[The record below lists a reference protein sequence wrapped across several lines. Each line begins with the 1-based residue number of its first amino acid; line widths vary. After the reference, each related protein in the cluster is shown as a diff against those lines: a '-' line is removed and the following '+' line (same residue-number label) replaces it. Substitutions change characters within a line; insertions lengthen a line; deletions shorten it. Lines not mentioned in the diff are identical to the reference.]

1 MAVYTKLSE
10 NELKKFFFNYN
21 LGKLLNYKEIKEGIE
36 NTNYFI
42 QTEKGKFILTLYEKR
57 VEERDLPL
65 FISLMRNLFDK
76 NFPSPEPIVNKNGNY
91 ISEILEKKAAVVSF
105 LDGYAKKILNPS
117 DCHEVG
123 INTAKLHLITKDL
136 TGKRENKLSV
146 NSWRKIYNKVKKDC
160 SKIHTNLPE
169 IIEKNLDVIER
180 NWPKNIPSGII
191 HADLFSDNIF
201 FKDDKLSG
209 IIDYYFSCYDFYA
222 FEIAICLNAL
232 CFEGMN
238 ENLSFNITKSKKFID
253 GYSSI
258 RQLTEEEK
266 KSLKVLCQGA
276 AIRFLLTRVFDYLNL
291 TEGAIVKIKDPVEY
305 LKRLEF
311 HDNVENYQ
319 DYFF

>member
-10 NELKKFFFNYN
+10 KELKEFFSKYN

-57 VEERDLPL
+57 VEEKDLPF

-117 DCHEVG
+117 NCCQVG

-160 SKIHTNLPE
+160 SKIHASLPK
-169 IIEKNLDVIER
+169 IVEKNLDEIEK

-191 HADLFSDNIF
+191 HADLFPDNIF
-201 FKDDKLSG
+201 FEGNKLSG

-232 CFEGMN
+232 CFEGKN
-238 ENLSFNITKSKKFID
+238 ENLSFNVTKAKKFID

-258 RQLTEEEK
+258 RKLTEEEK

-311 HDNVENYQ
+311 HDNVKNYQ

>member
-1 MAVYTKLSE
+1 MAVYTKLSKS
-10 NELKKFFFNYN
+10 ELVGFFSKYN
-21 LGKLLNYKEIKEGIE
+21 LGKLLNYKGIKEGIE

-42 QTEKGKFILTLYEKR
+42 QTDKGKFILTLYEKR
-57 VEERDLPL
+57 TEEKDLPF

-76 NFPSPEPIVNKNGNY
+76 KFPSPEPIINKNGNY
-91 ISEILEKKAAVVSF
+91 ISQILKKNAAVVSF
-105 LDGYAKKILNPS
+105 LEGNAKKNLSPNN
-117 DCHEVG
+117 CYQVG
-123 INTAKLHLITKDL
+123 ISAAKLHLITKNL

-146 NSWRKIYNKVKKDC
+146 NSWREIYNKIKKDC
-160 SKIHTNLPE
+160 SKIDKNLPE
-169 IIEKNLDVIER
+169 IIEKNLNEIEK
-180 NWPKNIPSGII
+180 NWPKNIPMGII
-191 HADLFSDNIF
+191 HADLFPDNIF
-201 FKDDKLSG
+201 FKNDKLSG
-209 IIDYYFSCYDFYA
+209 IIDYYFSCFDFYA

-232 CFEGMN
+232 CFEGKN
-238 ENLSFNITKSKKFID
+238 ENLSFNVTKSKKFID
-253 GYSSI
+253 GYSSM
-258 RQLTEEEK
+258 RKLTEEEK

>member
-1 MAVYTKLSE
+1 MAVYTKLSK
-10 NELKKFFFNYN
+10 NQLKEFFLKYN
-21 LGKLLNYKEIKEGIE
+21 LGKLLNYEEIKEGIE

-57 VEERDLPL
+57 VDEKDLPF

-76 NFPSPEPIVNKNGNY
+76 SFPSPEPIINKNGNY
-91 ISEILEKKAAVVSF
+91 ITEILEKKAAVVSF
-105 LDGYAKKILNPS
+105 LDGRAKKILTPN
-117 DCHEVG
+117 DCYQIG
-123 INTAKLHLITKDL
+123 MNTAKLHQITKDL
-136 TGKRENKLSV
+136 TGKRENKLSI

-160 SKIHTNLPE
+160 SKIHDKLPE
-169 IIEKNLDVIER
+169 IIEKNLDIIEK

-191 HADLFSDNIF
+191 HADLFPDNIF
-201 FKDDKLSG
+201 FKNDKLSG
-209 IIDYYFSCYDFYA
+209 IIDYYFSCNDFYA

-232 CFEGMN
+232 CFEGMK
-238 ENLSFNITKSKKFID
+238 ENLSFNVTKSKKFIE
-253 GYSSI
+253 GYSNI
-258 RQLTEEEK
+258 RTLTEDEK

-291 TEGAIVKIKDPVEY
+291 IEGAIVKIKDPVEY

>member
-10 NELKKFFFNYN
+10 NELEEFFSRYN

-57 VEERDLPL
+57 VEEKDLPF
-65 FISLMRNLFDK
+65 FINLMRNLFDK
-76 NFPSPEPIVNKNGNY
+76 NFPSPEPIINKNGNY
-91 ISEILEKKAAVVSF
+91 ISEILDKKAAVVSF
-105 LDGYAKKILNPS
+105 LDGYAKKALNPN
-117 DCHEVG
+117 DCREVG

-136 TGKRENKLSV
+136 TGKRENKLSI
-146 NSWRKIYNKVKKDC
+146 NSWRKIYIKVKKDC
-160 SKIHTNLPE
+160 SKIHPNLPE
-169 IIEKNLDVIER
+169 TIEKNLDEIEK

-191 HADLFSDNIF
+191 HADLFPDNIF
-201 FKDDKLSG
+201 FKNNKLSG
-209 IIDYYFSCYDFYA
+209 IIDYYFSCYDYYA

-232 CFEGMN
+232 CFEGKS
-238 ENLSFNITKSKKFID
+238 ENLSFNVTKAKKFID
-253 GYSSI
+253 GYSNI
-258 RQLTEEEK
+258 RKLTEEEK

-311 HDNVENYQ
+311 HDSVKNYQ

>member
-10 NELKKFFFNYN
+10 NELEVFFSKYN

-57 VEERDLPL
+57 VEEKDLPF
-65 FISLMRNLFDK
+65 FINLMRNLFDK
-76 NFPSPEPIVNKNGNY
+76 NFPSPEPMINKNGNY

-105 LDGYAKKILNPS
+105 LEGYAKKVLNPN
-117 DCHEVG
+117 DCREVG
-123 INTAKLHLITKDL
+123 INAAKLHLITKDL
-136 TGKRENKLSV
+136 TGKRENKLSI
-146 NSWRKIYNKVKKDC
+146 NSWRKIYIKVKKNC
-160 SKIHTNLPE
+160 SKIHPNLPE
-169 IIEKNLDVIER
+169 IIEKNLDEIEK

-191 HADLFSDNIF
+191 HADLFPDNIF
-201 FKDDKLSG
+201 FKNNKLSG
-209 IIDYYFSCYDFYA
+209 IIDYYFSCYDYYA

-232 CFEGMN
+232 CFEGKN
-238 ENLSFNITKSKKFID
+238 ENLSFNVTKAKKFID
-253 GYSSI
+253 GYSNI
-258 RQLTEEEK
+258 RKLTEKEK

-311 HDNVENYQ
+311 HDSVTNYQ

>member
-10 NELKKFFFNYN
+10 NELEVFFSKYN
-21 LGKLLNYKEIKEGIE
+21 LGKLLNYKGIKEGIE

-57 VEERDLPL
+57 VEEKDLPF
-65 FISLMRNLFDK
+65 FINLMRNLFDK
-76 NFPSPEPIVNKNGNY
+76 NFPSPEPIMNNNGNY

-105 LDGYAKKILNPS
+105 LDGYAKKVLNPN
-117 DCHEVG
+117 DCREVG
-123 INTAKLHLITKDL
+123 INAAKLHLITKDL
-136 TGKRENKLSV
+136 TGKRENKLSI
-146 NSWRKIYNKVKKDC
+146 NSWRKIYIKVKKNC
-160 SKIHTNLPE
+160 SKIHPNLPE
-169 IIEKNLDVIER
+169 IIEKNLDEIEK

-191 HADLFSDNIF
+191 HADLFPDNIF
-201 FKDDKLSG
+201 FKNNKLSG
-209 IIDYYFSCYDFYA
+209 IIDYYFSCYDYYA

-232 CFEGMN
+232 CFEGKN
-238 ENLSFNITKSKKFID
+238 ENLSFNVTKAKKFID
-253 GYSSI
+253 GYSNI
-258 RQLTEEEK
+258 RKLTEREK

-311 HDNVENYQ
+311 HDSVTNYQ